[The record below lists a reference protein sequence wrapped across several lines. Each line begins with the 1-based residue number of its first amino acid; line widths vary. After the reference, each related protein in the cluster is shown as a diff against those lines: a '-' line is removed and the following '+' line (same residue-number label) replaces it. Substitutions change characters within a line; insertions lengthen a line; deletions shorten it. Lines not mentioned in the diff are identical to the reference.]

1 MSDAIS
7 RVYRRSPLA
16 RTLGFFL
23 LLALVALI
31 LADIEIATVDPWQEF
46 GRLALGVVTP
56 DFTATEH
63 LLTAITYTMG
73 FAVLGVTFAVLS
85 GFALA
90 LAFRNPLVRGFCAVI
105 HAVHELFWALIFL
118 QIFGLSPLTGV
129 LAIGIPY
136 AGIVAKVFAEIL
148 EEADTRPAATAPA
161 GSGALSV
168 LLCVRL
174 PDVWSHYKTYAL
186 YRLECGLR
194 SSAVSGYV
202 GLPTLGFHLETAF
215 REGNYSE
222 VSALLLIFYV
232 IIASQRYWARRILLP
247 FYLLGAMILLPW
259 STEISATNIVCF
271 FTVDIVPFPLRDG
284 QGLAGLLDWLHMLM
298 VSQALPGTVAT
309 VQLTMIALVVTG
321 LLSALLFPL
330 ISPLLFGRI
339 SRTLGHLGL
348 VVMRSSPEYMLAFI
362 LLQLWGPSIDAA
374 RHCRAVP
381 AQWHNHR
388 ASGRALYGN
397 PHLALRRCARRVPL
411 RLRDTA
417 AGL

>member
-1 MSDAIS
+1 MTDAIS

-63 LLTAITYTMG
+63 LLTAIAYTVG
-73 FAVLGVTFAVLS
+73 FALLGVTFAVLS

-105 HAVHELFWALIFL
+105 RAVHELFWALIFL

-168 LLCVRL
+168 LLFVRL

-194 SSAVSGYV
+194 SSAVLGYV
-202 GLPTLGFHLETAF
+202 G
-215 REGNYSE
+215 
-222 VSALLLIFYV
+222 
-232 IIASQRYWARRILLP
+232 
-247 FYLLGAMILLPW
+247 
-259 STEISATNIVCF
+259 
-271 FTVDIVPFPLRDG
+271 
-284 QGLAGLLDWLHMLM
+284 
-298 VSQALPGTVAT
+298 LPGTVAT

-348 VVMRSSPEYMLAFI
+348 VVMRSSPEYILAFI

-381 AQWHNHR
+381 AQWRNHR